1 MASALITPGTMA
13 KLSLRDLAVRGKRV
27 LVRVDFNVP
36 TEERDGAIVITDD
49 TRMRESLA
57 TINYLRE
64 QGAKTI
70 LMAHFGRPK
79 GKPVEKYSLRPVGV
93 ALHSMINHPVA
104 FSHDCIGTDAEKIV
118 GDMKEGDVTL
128 LENVRFHVGEE
139 ANDPK
144 FAESLAKLGDGIYV
158 NDAFGA
164 AHRAHAS
171 TAGVTN
177 FVRQSAMGFLMEKEL
192 KYLGDELAHP
202 AKPFL
207 VILGGSK
214 VSDKIGVIKAL
225 MEKADTILICGA
237 MANTFL
243 EAEGVHMGSSRV
255 ERDKLD
261 LARELLDL
269 AEQKKVRF
277 LLPIDLLGAEEI
289 KPGAATRHSGRI
301 SHDYSIPDGW
311 QAVDIGPETITLFK
325 MEIARAKT
333 ILWNGPPGIFEIPEF
348 SAGTEAIAEALAQS
362 DATTIIGGG
371 DSVTAVKQAGLADK
385 MTFISTGGGAS
396 LELIEGKTLPG
407 VAALTDK

>member
-1 MASALITPGTMA
+1 MP
-13 KLSLRDLAVRGKRV
+13 KLTLRDLEVRGKRV

-36 TEERDGAIVITDD
+36 TEKRDGAVFITDD
-49 TRMRESLA
+49 TRMRESLP

-79 GKPVEKYSLRPVGV
+79 GKPVEGYSLRPVGV
-93 ALHSMINHPVA
+93 ALHDLISHPVA
-104 FSHDCIGTDAEKIV
+104 FSHDCVGADAEKIV
-118 GDMKEGDVTL
+118 ADMKEGDVTL
-128 LENVRFHVGEE
+128 LENLRFHAGEE
-139 ANDPK
+139 ANDPM
-144 FAESLAKLGDGIYV
+144 FAESLASLSDGLYV

-171 TAGVTN
+171 TAGVTR
-177 FVRQSAMGFLMEKEL
+177 FVRQAAMGFLMEKEL
-192 KYLGDELAHP
+192 KYLHEELAHP
-202 AKPFL
+202 SRPFL

-243 EAEGVHMGSSRV
+243 EAQGIHMGSSRV
-255 ERDKLD
+255 ERDKLE

-269 AEQKKVRF
+269 AKQKKIRF

-301 SHDYSIPDGW
+301 SRDYNIPDGW

-325 MEIARAKT
+325 SEIARAKT
-333 ILWNGPPGIFEIPEF
+333 ILWNGPPGIFEIREF
-348 SAGTEAIAEALAQS
+348 SAGTEALAEALAEVN
-362 DATTIIGGG
+362 ATTIIGGG
-371 DSVTAVKQAGLADK
+371 DSVTAVKHAGLADK

>member
-1 MASALITPGTMA
+1 MS
-13 KLSLRDLAVRGKRV
+13 KLSLRDLDVRGKRV

-49 TRMRESLA
+49 TRMRESLP

-93 ALHSMINHPVA
+93 ALHNLINHPVA
-104 FSHDCIGTDAEKIV
+104 FSHECVGADAEKIV
-118 GDMKEGDVTL
+118 ADMKEGDVTL
-128 LENVRFHVGEE
+128 LENVRFHAGEE

-144 FAESLAKLGDGIYV
+144 FAESLARLSDGLYV

-171 TAGVTN
+171 TAGITK

-192 KYLGDELAHP
+192 KYLREELAHP

-207 VILGGSK
+207 VILGGAK

-243 EAEGVHMGSSRV
+243 EAEGIHMGSSRV

-261 LARELLDL
+261 LARELLEL
-269 AEQKKVRF
+269 AK
-277 LLPIDLLGAEEI
+277 AEEC
-289 KPGAATRHSGRI
+289 PVAASDRFVRRGRNQTRRSDAAQRPHLATITIFPTAGRRSISGR
-301 SHDYSIPDGW
+301 
-311 QAVDIGPETITLFK
+311 
-325 MEIARAKT
+325 
-333 ILWNGPPGIFEIPEF
+333 
-348 SAGTEAIAEALAQS
+348 
-362 DATTIIGGG
+362 
-371 DSVTAVKQAGLADK
+371 
-385 MTFISTGGGAS
+385 
-396 LELIEGKTLPG
+396 
-407 VAALTDK
+407 

>member
-1 MASALITPGTMA
+1 MS
-13 KLSLRDLAVRGKRV
+13 KLSVRDLDVRGKRV
-27 LVRVDFNVP
+27 LMRVDFNVP

-49 TRMRESLA
+49 TRMRESLP

-70 LMAHFGRPK
+70 LMAHFGRPR

-93 ALHSMINHPVA
+93 ALHDLINHPVA
-104 FSHDCIGTDAEKIV
+104 FSHDCIGADAEKIV
-118 GDMKEGDVTL
+118 ADMKDGDVTL
-128 LENVRFHVGEE
+128 LENVRFYAAEE
-139 ANDPK
+139 ANDLT
-144 FAESLAKLGDGIYV
+144 FAESLAKLSDGIYV

-171 TAGVTN
+171 TAGVTK
-177 FVRQSAMGFLMEKEL
+177 FVKQAAMGFLMEKEL
-192 KYLGDELAHP
+192 KYLKEELAQP

-207 VILGGSK
+207 VILGGGK

-243 EAEGVHMGSSRV
+243 EAEGIHMGSSRV

-261 LARELLDL
+261 LARELMDL
-269 AEQKKVRF
+269 AKQKNVRL

-289 KPGAATRHSGRI
+289 KPGAATRHTGRL
-301 SHDYSIPDGW
+301 SHDYDVPEGW
-311 QAVDIGPETITLFK
+311 QAVDIGPDTIALFES
-325 MEIARAKT
+325 EIARAKT
-333 ILWNGPPGIFEIPEF
+333 ILWNGPPGIFEIKEF
-348 SAGTEAIAEALAQS
+348 SAGTEAVTVALAKS
-362 DATTIIGGG
+362 NATTIIGGG

-396 LELIEGKTLPG
+396 LELIEGKELPG
-407 VAALTDK
+407 VAALTEKT